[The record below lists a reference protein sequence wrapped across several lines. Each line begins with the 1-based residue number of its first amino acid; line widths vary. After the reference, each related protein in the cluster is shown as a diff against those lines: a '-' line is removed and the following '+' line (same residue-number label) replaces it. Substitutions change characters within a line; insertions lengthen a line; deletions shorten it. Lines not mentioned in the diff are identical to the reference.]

1 MRIEFRFG
9 FILAACFVFGV
20 AVAGFI
26 SYTLESRQAQAEVN
40 EKSRVLL
47 EMGLAMRNY
56 TSKQIAP
63 LVTELGF
70 KEFHPQMVPSYGAQ
84 TTLATLRQHFP
95 DFRYRESSLNPT
107 AIDDRATDWEVGLL
121 RAFQADPELKELS
134 GEAGGAEA
142 QHFYIARPLKM
153 PSTDCLQCH
162 STPEAA
168 PASMVAHY
176 GNNGF
181 GWRMGDVI
189 GMQLVEVPVSGP
201 NAQALK
207 GLLVTLGSLSC
218 VLVLTL
224 SIFLLLLRRYV
235 THPLEAIIR
244 DTRQTSLGGDELPR
258 GRTALKGQ
266 FGDLER
272 SIKRL
277 RLSLDEALKL
287 FPSLSGRDGPQR

>member
-1 MRIEFRFG
+1 M
-9 FILAACFVFGV
+9 
-20 AVAGFI
+20 
-26 SYTLESRQAQAEVN
+26 
-40 EKSRVLL
+40 
-47 EMGLAMRNY
+47 
-56 TSKQIAP
+56 
-63 LVTELGF
+63 
-70 KEFHPQMVPSYGAQ
+70 
-84 TTLATLRQHFP
+84 
-95 DFRYRESSLNPT
+95 
-107 AIDDRATDWEVGLL
+107 GLL
-121 RAFQADPELKELS
+121 RAFQADPDLKELS

-272 SIKRL
+272 SINRL

-287 FPSLSGRDGPQR
+287 FPSLSGREGPQG